1 VGCALRL
8 RVRVYGQA
16 FWMVAMTEAPEERLR
31 CVMCEACGG
40 TGEIIRSRPVG
51 PYQEPD
57 EWAELCSACGGYG
70 RDYEDDTG
78 DCEGPCA

>member
-1 VGCALRL
+1 
-8 RVRVYGQA
+8 
-16 FWMVAMTEAPEERLR
+16 
-31 CVMCEACGG
+31 VMCEACGG

>member
-1 VGCALRL
+1 
-8 RVRVYGQA
+8 
-16 FWMVAMTEAPEERLR
+16 MTEALEERLR

-70 RDYEDDTG
+70 RDYEDDPG

>member
-1 VGCALRL
+1 MRTHA
-8 RVRVYGQA
+8 RVYVMSGDGE
-16 FWMVAMTEAPEERLR
+16 TRLR

-57 EWAELCSACGGYG
+57 EWAGLCSACDGYG
-70 RDYEDDTG
+70 RDYEDDPG
-78 DCEGPCA
+78 DEESPPALGGKSETAG